1 MDRGVAMIFP
11 LINKIEYKERVYRNL
26 IKDKDLVSFQTK
38 EAESDLYIRAN
49 QDLSFYTRQVLLKFR
64 RQIEDYIKSYPL
76 FKNTLLL
83 YPQDTNDPKIVK
95 SMIEAASQCGVGPM
109 AAVAGAI
116 AEFVGK
122 ELLTYSSEVIVEN
135 GGDIFIKSDKIRKVS
150 IFAGGSPLSQKIILE
165 IKSQKKYIGV
175 CTSSGTV
182 GPSLSFGKADAVT
195 VISDSVL
202 LADAA
207 ATEIGNRIKIKEDID
222 RGLNFAQKIKGVKGA
237 VIIKDDKIGLWGDI
251 NFTVVK

>member
-1 MDRGVAMIFP
+1 MIFP
-11 LINKIEYKERVYRNL
+11 LINKIEYKERDYRNL
-26 IKDKDLVSFQTK
+26 IEGKDLIPFQVK
-38 EAESDLYIRAN
+38 EEESDLYIRAN
-49 QDLSFYTRQVLLKFR
+49 QELSFYTRQILLNFR
-64 RQIEDYIKSYPL
+64 GQIENYIDSHPL
-76 FKNTLLL
+76 FKSTLSP
-83 YPQDTNDPKIVK
+83 YSQDKKAPEIIN
-95 SMIEAASQCGVGPM
+95 SMIEAASRCEVGPM

-122 ELLTYSSEVIVEN
+122 ELLTYSSEVIIEN
-135 GGDIFIKSDKIRKVS
+135 GGDIFIKSNKIRKVS
-150 IFAGGSPLSQKIILE
+150 IFAGRSPFSQRIILK
-165 IKSQKKYIGV
+165 IGVQKNYTGV

-207 ATEIGNRIKIKEDID
+207 ATVVGNRVKTRKDVEQ
-222 RGLNFAQKIKGVKGA
+222 GLVYAQKIKGVKGV
-237 VIIKDDKIGLWGDI
+237 VIIKDDKMGLWGDI

>member
-1 MDRGVAMIFP
+1 MISP
-11 LINKIEYKERVYRNL
+11 QTNKIEYKERKYRNL
-26 IKDKDLVSFQTK
+26 IEGKDLVSFQVK

-49 QDLSFYTRQVLLKFR
+49 QKLSFYTRQMLSNFR
-64 RQIEDYIKSYPL
+64 EQIESYVDSHPL
-76 FKNTLLL
+76 FKSTLLP
-83 YPQDTNDPKIVK
+83 YSQDKKAPEIIK
-95 SMIEAASQCGVGPM
+95 SMIHTTALCGVGPM

-122 ELLTYSSEVIVEN
+122 ELLNYSSEVIVEN
-135 GGDIFIKSDKIRKVS
+135 GGDIFIKSNKVRKVS
-150 IFAGGSPLSQKIILE
+150 VFAGSSPFSQRIILKIE
-165 IKSQKKYIGV
+165 AKKNYVGV

-207 ATEIGNRIKIKEDID
+207 ATTVGNIIKTRKTIEQ
-222 RGLNFAQKIKGVKGA
+222 GLIYAQKIKGVKGV
-237 VIIKDDKIGLWGDI
+237 VIIKDDKMGLWGDI

>member
-1 MDRGVAMIFP
+1 MIFP
-11 LINKIEYKERVYRNL
+11 QTNKMEYKERIYRNL
-26 IKDKDLVSFQTK
+26 IKDKDLVSFQVK
-38 EAESDLYIRAN
+38 EAESDLYIRVN
-49 QDLSFYTRQVLLKFR
+49 QDLSFYARQMLLKFR
-64 RQIEDYIKSYPL
+64 RQIENYISSYPL
-76 FKNTLLL
+76 FKNTLLP
-83 YPQDTNDPKIVK
+83 YPQDTNAPKIIK
-95 SMIEAASQCGVGPM
+95 SMIEAASRCGVGPM

-135 GGDIFIKSDKIRKVS
+135 GGDIFTKSNKIRKMS
-150 IFAGGSPLSQKIILE
+150 IFAGSSLFSQKIILK
-165 IKSQKKYIGV
+165 IKPQKNYVGV

-202 LADAA
+202 LADTA
-207 ATEIGNRIKIKEDID
+207 ATAIGNRIKIKEDID
-222 RGLNFAQKIKGVKGA
+222 RRLIFAQKIKGIKGV
-237 VIIKDDKIGLWGDI
+237 VIIKDDKMGIWGNI

>member
-1 MDRGVAMIFP
+1 MIFP
-11 LINKIEYKERVYRNL
+11 QTNKIEYKERKYRNL
-26 IKDKDLVSFQTK
+26 IEGKDLISFQVK

-49 QDLSFYTRQVLLKFR
+49 QELSLYTRQMLSNFR
-64 RQIEDYIKSYPL
+64 GQIESYIDSHPL
-76 FKNTLLL
+76 FKSTLLP
-83 YPQDTNDPKIVK
+83 YSQDKKAPEIIK
-95 SMIEAASQCGVGPM
+95 SMIHTTALCGVGPM

-122 ELLTYSSEVIVEN
+122 ELLNYSSEVIVEN
-135 GGDIFIKSDKIRKVS
+135 GGDIFIKSNKVRKVS
-150 IFAGGSPLSQKIILE
+150 IFAGRSPLSQRIILKIE
-165 IKSQKKYIGV
+165 ARKNYVGV

-207 ATEIGNRIKIKEDID
+207 ATAVGNIIKTRKVIEQSLIY
-222 RGLNFAQKIKGVKGA
+222 AQRIKGVKGV
-237 VIIKDDKIGLWGDI
+237 VIIKDDKMGLWGDI

>member
-1 MDRGVAMIFP
+1 MVFP
-11 LINKIEYKERVYRNL
+11 RTNKIEYKERIYRNL
-26 IKDKDLVSFQTK
+26 IKDKDLVSFQVK
-38 EAESDLYIRAN
+38 EAESDLYIRVN
-49 QDLSFYTRQVLLKFR
+49 QDFNFYAQTQKILSNLRD
-64 RQIEDYIKSYPL
+64 QIGNYINNYPL
-76 FKNTLLL
+76 FKNTLLP
-83 YPQDTNDPKIVK
+83 YPQDANAPKIIK
-95 SMIEAASQCGVGPM
+95 SMIEAANQCGVGPM

-122 ELLTYSSEVIVEN
+122 ELSNYSSEVIVEN

-150 IFAGGSPLSQKIILE
+150 IFAGESPLSQKIIFE
-165 IKSQKKYIGV
+165 IKAQKNYIGI

-195 VISDSVL
+195 IISDSVS

-207 ATEIGNRIKIKEDID
+207 ATAVGNIIKTKEDID
-222 RGLNFAQKIKGVKGA
+222 RGLSYAQKIKGVKGA
-237 VIIKDDKIGLWGDI
+237 VIIKDDKMGLWGDI

>member
-1 MDRGVAMIFP
+1 MISP
-11 LINKIEYKERVYRNL
+11 QTNKIEYKERKYRNL
-26 IKDKDLVSFQTK
+26 IEGKDLVSFQVK

-49 QDLSFYTRQVLLKFR
+49 QKLSFYTRQMLSNFR
-64 RQIEDYIKSYPL
+64 EQIESYVDSHPL
-76 FKNTLLL
+76 FKSTLLP
-83 YPQDTNDPKIVK
+83 YSQDKKAPEIIK
-95 SMIEAASQCGVGPM
+95 SMIHTTALCGVGPM

-122 ELLTYSSEVIVEN
+122 ELLNYSSEVIVEN
-135 GGDIFIKSDKIRKVS
+135 GGDIFIKSNKVRKVS
-150 IFAGGSPLSQKIILE
+150 VFAGSSPFSQRIILKIE
-165 IKSQKKYIGV
+165 AKKNYVGV

-207 ATEIGNRIKIKEDID
+207 ATAVGNIIKTRKTIEQ
-222 RGLNFAQKIKGVKGA
+222 GLIYAQKIKGVKGV
-237 VIIKDDKIGLWGDI
+237 VIIKDDKMGLWGDI

>member
-1 MDRGVAMIFP
+1 M
-11 LINKIEYKERVYRNL
+11 
-26 IKDKDLVSFQTK
+26 
-38 EAESDLYIRAN
+38 
-49 QDLSFYTRQVLLKFR
+49 LLNFR
-64 RQIEDYIKSYPL
+64 RQIGNYVDNHPL
-76 FKNTLLL
+76 FESTLLP
-83 YPQDTNDPKIVK
+83 YPQNDKAPEIIS
-95 SMIEAASQCGVGPM
+95 SMIQIASRCGVGPM

-122 ELLTYSSEVIVEN
+122 ELLNYSSEVIIEN
-135 GGDIFIKSDKIRKVS
+135 GGDVFIKSSKIRKVS
-150 IFAGGSPLSQKIILE
+150 IFAGSSPLSQKIILK
-165 IKSQKKYIGV
+165 IKPQKNYVGV

-207 ATEIGNRIKIKEDID
+207 ATAVGNIIKIQKDIGQ
-222 RGLNFAQKIKGVKGA
+222 GLIYAQKIKGVKGV
-237 VIIKDDKIGLWGDI
+237 VIIKNDKMGLWGNI